1 MKSIIS
7 LLLVIATA
15 YLGACIYLFL
25 SQRSMIYYPV
35 GENFNDDAMALRFD
49 TGGTEVKIWRIGEI
63 ADHAVIYFGGNAEDV
78 ALAIPDFEGRFPD
91 YTVYLVNYRG
101 YGGSDGEPAEE
112 AIYNDA
118 MFLYDY
124 LKPRFESVSIIARS
138 LGTGVAT
145 FIAAQRNVRQLV
157 LVSPFDSLPD
167 VARVHFGF
175 FPVSLLLHERYDS
188 LARADRIRAKTLVI
202 LADDDEIIP
211 RGNSMRLV
219 EAMSQTQPVVEIIDD
234 AMHNTIGNSWR
245 YLQLI
250 ERFFEPNSEK
260 P

>member
-1 MKSIIS
+1 MKSVLS
-7 LLLVIATA
+7 FLLVLATA
-15 YLGACIYLFL
+15 YLGVCIYLFL
-25 SQRSMIYYPV
+25 SQRSMIYFPV
-35 GENFNDDAMALRFD
+35 GENSNDSAMDLRFD
-49 TGGTEVKIWRIGEI
+49 TGGTEVKVWRIGEMS
-63 ADHAVIYFGGNAEDV
+63 DHAVIYFGGNAEDV
-78 ALAIPDFEGRFPD
+78 ALTIPDFEGRFPG

-145 FIAAQRNVRQLV
+145 FVAAQRKVRQLV
-157 LVSPFDSLPD
+157 LISPFDSLAD
-167 VARVHFGF
+167 VAKAHFGF

-188 LARADRIRAKTLVI
+188 LARADRIRARTLII
-202 LADDDEIIP
+202 LAGDDEIIP

-219 EAMSQTQPVVEIIDD
+219 EAMSQAQPVVEVIDD
-234 AMHNTIGNSWR
+234 AMHNTLGNNWR
-245 YLQLI
+245 YIQLI
-250 ERFFEPNSEK
+250 EGFFEPVSEQ